1 VADKMIDELEQRIA
15 DLRSGVRRALA
26 DGDRTSAIELR
37 AQLREA
43 EYAWDVALQD
53 LAPVHP
59 ARAPTALAG
68 ATSLL
73 PVREQVHQVLTLLTV
88 ASAPK
93 MIAAVH
99 EAFFS
104 GDLVATQ
111 LTSLRRDER
120 QSFVSAPHSRP
131 YYLCNA
137 LTADRLTPVRAL
149 VAVSSWPVDR
159 RILGPLSARVDFL
172 TAAIRIGEH
181 LGRIGDPSPQARRLL
196 WRFASNIPGGAGPFE
211 AGEPKSV
218 VAAAR
223 AELDVHDAE
232 DRRHR
237 EAAGQRAR
245 KQLSEVEQLFGAP
258 PMGVVRSASAQ

>member
-1 VADKMIDELEQRIA
+1 MIDELEVRIA
-15 DLRSGVRRALA
+15 DLRSRVRRALA
-26 DGDRTSAIELR
+26 DGDRAAAIDLR

-43 EYAWDVALQD
+43 EYAWDVALQE
-53 LAPVHP
+53 LAPIQPV
-59 ARAPTALAG
+59 RATSALPG

-93 MIAAVH
+93 MIVAVH

-120 QSFVSAPHSRP
+120 NSFETSPHARP

-149 VAVSSWPVDR
+149 VAVSSWPLDR
-159 RILGPLSARVDFL
+159 RMIGPLSARVDFL

-181 LGRIGDPSPQARRLL
+181 LDRIGDPSPQARRLL
-196 WRFASNIPGGAGPFE
+196 WRFASNIPGAASPFE
-211 AGEPKSV
+211 AAEPTSV
-218 VAAAR
+218 ISAAR
-223 AELDVHDAE
+223 AELEVHDSE

-245 KQLSEVEQLFGAP
+245 KQLGEVEQLFGAQ
-258 PMGVVRSASAQ
+258 PMGILRSASPQ

>member
-1 VADKMIDELEQRIA
+1 MIDELERQIA
-15 DLRSGVRRALA
+15 DLRSRVRRALA
-26 DGDRTSAIELR
+26 DRDRAAAIDLR

-53 LAPVHP
+53 LAGPQQAH
-59 ARAPTALAG
+59 ALSAQQG
-68 ATSLL
+68 PTSLL
-73 PVREQVHQVLTLLTV
+73 PIREQVHQVLTLLMV
-88 ASAPK
+88 AAVPK
-93 MIAAVH
+93 LIVAVH

-120 QSFVSAPHSRP
+120 NSFEAAPHSRP

-137 LTADRLTPVRAL
+137 LTADRMTPVRGL

-159 RILGPLSARVDFL
+159 RMIGPLSARVDFL
-172 TAAIRIGEH
+172 TAAIRVGEH
-181 LGRIGDPSPQARRLL
+181 LDRIGDPSPQARRLL
-196 WRFASNIPGGAGPFE
+196 WRFASNIPGAAGPFE

-218 VAAAR
+218 ISAAR
-223 AELDVHDAE
+223 AELDVHEVE
-232 DRRHR
+232 DRRQR

-245 KQLSEVEQLFGAP
+245 KQLSEIEQLFGAP
-258 PMGVVRSASAQ
+258 PMGAVRSAAR